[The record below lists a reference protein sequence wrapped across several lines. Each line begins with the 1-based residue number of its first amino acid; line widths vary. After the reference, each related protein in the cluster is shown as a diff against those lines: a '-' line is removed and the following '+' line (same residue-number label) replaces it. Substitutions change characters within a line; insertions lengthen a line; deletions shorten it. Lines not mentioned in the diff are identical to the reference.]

1 MAMSREQ
8 KVAVVEAYL
17 DCFVSKNVS
26 QVRLAE
32 DVTFECPR
40 MPKLTGRQTI
50 TGFLASIMPAVK
62 GIQVK
67 QHIVEEIMWRLSSIW
82 KR

>member
-1 MAMSREQ
+1 
-8 KVAVVEAYL
+8 
-17 DCFVSKNVS
+17 
-26 QVRLAE
+26 
-32 DVTFECPR
+32 

>member
-17 DCFVSKNVS
+17 DCFVTKNMS

-32 DVTFECPR
+32 DVTFEA
-40 MPKLTGRQTI
+40 
-50 TGFLASIMPAVK
+50 LACQS
-62 GIQVK
+62 
-67 QHIVEEIMWRLSSIW
+67 
-82 KR
+82 